1 MTSWCS
7 NSGLG
12 AMSGETNR
20 LLGLASALSERPVP
34 RELDVLLATGEQ
46 TTIAL
51 LAIALH
57 ARGCPAES
65 FTGAQVRV
73 LTDSAHTKARI
84 RDIEASRILAAV
96 AEGKVAVV
104 AGFQG
109 VNEEGNTTTLGRGG
123 SDTSAVALAAA
134 LKAEE
139 CQIFTHVQATR
150 LRGVPNFH
158 RCGWRLHHRPSSR
171 GAGASPGQ
179 HHL

>member
-1 MTSWCS
+1 MALLVQKFGGTSVGS
-7 NSGLG
+7 VERIEAVADRIVQDRKTGHDLVVVVS

-123 SDTSAVALAAA
+123 Y
-134 LKAEE
+134 
-139 CQIFTHVQATR
+139 
-150 LRGVPNFH
+150 
-158 RCGWRLHHRPSSR
+158 
-171 GAGASPGQ
+171 
-179 HHL
+179 